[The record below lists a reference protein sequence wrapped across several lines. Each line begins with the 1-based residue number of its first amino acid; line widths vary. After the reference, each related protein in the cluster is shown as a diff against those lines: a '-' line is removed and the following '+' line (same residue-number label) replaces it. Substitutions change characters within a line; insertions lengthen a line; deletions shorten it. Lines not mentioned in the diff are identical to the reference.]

1 MKEKTGI
8 LQGKEEV
15 FFKHLVNYTSTEQK
29 KTTITIPAE
38 KRILHP

>member
-1 MKEKTGI
+1 MKEKIGI
-8 LQGKEEV
+8 LQGKEV